1 MDEQQGGGRG
11 LFFTV
16 YRVLFA
22 LLSFGTGL
30 FFTIWGGKLLSL
42 GGSAWY
48 LLAGLAYLLIAVG
61 YLVRSRYVLPFAILT
76 FLLTLCWALY
86 EVQLSYWGLIPRL
99 VVPALMLMLA
109 LWLAATLPIRPA
121 RRRYANWSASAIF
134 LLLLATL
141 VSAFY
146 PHGGIHQGVVKASDA
161 STPTLASKSDN
172 WAFFGRDASGT
183 RFAPYDE
190 ITPQNVKN
198 LKVAWT
204 YHTGR
209 RLTGAGI
216 GVDEN
221 TPLQIGDTLY
231 SCTPLNVV
239 TALDA
244 DTGKARW
251 RFDPHASTAEHVT
264 CRGVGYYD
272 VQSDDSLSA
281 EEKASPALQQCPS
294 VSWCPRST
302 PV

>member
-1 MDEQQGGGRG
+1 MDEQQGSGRG

-61 YLVRSRYVLPFAILT
+61 YLVRSSYVLPFAILT

-109 LWLAATLPIRPA
+109 LWLAATLPIPPA

-146 PHGGIHQGVVKASDA
+146 PHGGIHHGVVKASDD
-161 STPTLASKSDN
+161 STPPLAAKSDN
-172 WAFFGRDASGT
+172 WAFFGTAMPP
-183 RFAPYDE
+183 AP
-190 ITPQNVKN
+190 V
-198 LKVAWT
+198 L
-204 YHTGR
+204 R
-209 RLTGAGI
+209 RTM
-216 GVDEN
+216 
-221 TPLQIGDTLY
+221 
-231 SCTPLNVV
+231 
-239 TALDA
+239 
-244 DTGKARW
+244 
-251 RFDPHASTAEHVT
+251 
-264 CRGVGYYD
+264 
-272 VQSDDSLSA
+272 
-281 EEKASPALQQCPS
+281 
-294 VSWCPRST
+294 RSRRKT
-302 PV
+302 SKT

>member
-1 MDEQQGGGRG
+1 MDERQGSGRG
-11 LFFTV
+11 IFFTA
-16 YRVLFA
+16 YRLLFV
-22 LLSFGTGL
+22 LLSFGIGF

-48 LLAGLAYLLIAVG
+48 LLAGIAYLLIAVG
-61 YLVRSRYVLPFAILT
+61 YLARSRYVLPFAILT
-76 FLLTLCWALY
+76 FLLTLAWALY

-109 LWLAATLPIRPA
+109 LWLWATLPMPRT
-121 RRRYANWSASAIF
+121 RVRYANWSASAIF
-134 LLLLATL
+134 LVLLATL

-146 PHGGIHQGVVKASDA
+146 PHGGIHNGVVKASDDK
-161 STPTLASKSDN
+161 TPTLAARSDN

-183 RFAPYDE
+183 RFAPYED

-251 RFDPHASTAEHVT
+251 RFDPHANRRARHLPRGWLLGCAE
-264 CRGVGYYD
+264 R
-272 VQSDDSLSA
+272 
-281 EEKASPALQQCPS
+281 
-294 VSWCPRST
+294 
-302 PV
+302 

>member
-1 MDEQQGGGRG
+1 MDEQQGSGRG

-109 LWLAATLPIRPA
+109 LWLAATLPIPPA
-121 RRRYANWSASAIF
+121 CRRYANWSASAIF

-146 PHGGIHQGVVKASDA
+146 PHGGIQ
-161 STPTLASKSDN
+161 
-172 WAFFGRDASGT
+172 
-183 RFAPYDE
+183 
-190 ITPQNVKN
+190 
-198 LKVAWT
+198 
-204 YHTGR
+204 R
-209 RLTGAGI
+209 R
-216 GVDEN
+216 
-221 TPLQIGDTLY
+221 QH
-231 SCTPLNVV
+231 
-239 TALDA
+239 A
-244 DTGKARW
+244 DPGCQKR
-251 RFDPHASTAEHVT
+251 
-264 CRGVGYYD
+264 
-272 VQSDDSLSA
+272 
-281 EEKASPALQQCPS
+281 
-294 VSWCPRST
+294 
-302 PV
+302 

>member
-1 MDEQQGGGRG
+1 
-11 LFFTV
+11 
-16 YRVLFA
+16 
-22 LLSFGTGL
+22 
-30 FFTIWGGKLLSL
+30 
-42 GGSAWY
+42 
-48 LLAGLAYLLIAVG
+48 
-61 YLVRSRYVLPFAILT
+61 
-76 FLLTLCWALY
+76 
-86 EVQLSYWGLIPRL
+86 
-99 VVPALMLMLA
+99 MLMLA

-146 PHGGIHQGVVKASDA
+146 PHGGIHHGVVKASDA
-161 STPTLASKSDN
+161 STPTTASK
-172 WAFFGRDASGT
+172 AITGRFSVAMPP
-183 RFAPYDE
+183 APVLRRTMDHAAKR
-190 ITPQNVKN
+190 QN
-198 LKVAWT
+198 LKVART

-281 EEKASPALQQCPS
+281 EEGQPGAAAVPAAYSGVHGRRPFDRPERQNRRT
-294 VSWCPRST
+294 VR
-302 PV
+302 